1 MWGATVT
8 SKRRS
13 VILLTSDL
21 KAVDSIESEEKH
33 SLLISLRQ
41 EANGMVKSQQKM
53 KLEGNNHFEYSALSS
68 SKYVKCEN
76 RHRIVSPNRFSTLRL
91 YCF

>member
-1 MWGATVT
+1 MWGATVL

-33 SLLISLRQ
+33 SLSISLRQ
-41 EANGMVKSQQKM
+41 EGNGMVKSQQQI
-53 KLEGNNHFEYSALSS
+53 KLKGRPDKNFECSELSS
-68 SKYVKCEN
+68 SKQ
-76 RHRIVSPNRFSTLRL
+76 L
-91 YCF
+91 